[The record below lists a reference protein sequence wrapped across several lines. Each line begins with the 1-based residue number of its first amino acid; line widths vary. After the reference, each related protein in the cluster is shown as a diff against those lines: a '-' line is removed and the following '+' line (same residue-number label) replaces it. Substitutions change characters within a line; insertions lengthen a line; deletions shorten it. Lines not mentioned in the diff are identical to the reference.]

1 MKNQVNQ
8 LSHKGTHQTGNIY
21 TGYTTNN
28 KVKLIRGGR
37 EYFDLALKL
46 IHSACKTIH
55 LQTYIYSDDE
65 TGRMIGEALKQA
77 AKRKVEV
84 FLMLDGYA
92 SQSISTHFI
101 DELKA
106 AGVHFRFFEPLF
118 KSKNFYFGR
127 RMHHKV
133 LVTDSWFA
141 LTGGSNIADRYNDMP
156 EEPAWFDLTLF
167 VEGET
172 ARGLC
177 ILCSQ
182 TWNGFPARTKLLTC
196 ENNPVAFQL
205 SGEDACEV
213 RIRRNDWVKRKNEIS
228 ATYIEMLLHA
238 KSHVTILCSYF
249 LPGRV
254 ISRLLK
260 NAAAR
265 GVEIRVITAGKSDI
279 IMAKHAERW
288 LYDLLLRNN
297 IKILEYQPA
306 VLHAKVAAC
315 DNEWLTVGS
324 YNVNDISAYAS
335 IELNLDVRNRPF
347 ATAIEKELEKI
358 IQEDCIPITRELHL
372 SKKNIF
378 IQFIRWC
385 SYQSIRL
392 IFHLATFYFKRIDRP
407 KNSPADQNHRRT

>member
-1 MKNQVNQ
+1 M
-8 LSHKGTHQTGNIY
+8 
-21 TGYTTNN
+21 
-28 KVKLIRGGR
+28 
-37 EYFDLALKL
+37 
-46 IHSACKTIH
+46 
-55 LQTYIYSDDE
+55 
-65 TGRMIGEALKQA
+65 
-77 AKRKVEV
+77 
-84 FLMLDGYA
+84 
-92 SQSISTHFI
+92 
-101 DELKA
+101 
-106 AGVHFRFFEPLF
+106 
-118 KSKNFYFGR
+118 
-127 RMHHKV
+127 
-133 LVTDSWFA
+133 
-141 LTGGSNIADRYNDMP
+141 
-156 EEPAWFDLTLF
+156 
-167 VEGET
+167 
-172 ARGLC
+172 
-177 ILCSQ
+177 
-182 TWNGFPARTKLLTC
+182 
-196 ENNPVAFQL
+196 AFQL